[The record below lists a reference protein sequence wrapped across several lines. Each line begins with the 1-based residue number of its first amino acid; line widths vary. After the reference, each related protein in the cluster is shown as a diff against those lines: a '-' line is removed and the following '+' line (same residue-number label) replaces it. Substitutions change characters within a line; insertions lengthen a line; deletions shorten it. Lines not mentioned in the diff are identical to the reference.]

1 MNEYELV
8 FIVHPELDENAFKE
22 LLEKVKGWVAEAG
35 GQVTKV
41 DLWGKRRLSYIIRK
55 QREGVYVVMQTS
67 MAPASC
73 ATLERNLRFQ
83 EPVLRFLL
91 TQK

>member
-1 MNEYELV
+1 MNDYELV
-8 FIVHPELDENAFKE
+8 CVVHPELDENAFKE
-22 LLEKVKGWVAEAG
+22 LLDKIQGWITEAG

-41 DLWGKRRLSYIIRK
+41 DLWGKRRLAYIIRK

-73 ATLERNLRFQ
+73 AALERNLRFQ
-83 EPVLRFLL
+83 EPIMRFLL

>member
-1 MNEYELV
+1 MNDYELV
-8 FIVHPELDENAFKE
+8 FVVHPELDENAFKE
-22 LLEKVKGWVAEAG
+22 LLEKVKGWIAEAG

-41 DLWGKRRLSYIIRK
+41 DLWGKRRMAYIIRK

-83 EPVLRFLL
+83 EPILRFLL

>member
-1 MNEYELV
+1 MNDYELV
-8 FIVHPELDENAFKE
+8 FVVHPELDENAFKE
-22 LLEKVKGWVAEAG
+22 LLEKIKGWIVETG

-41 DLWGKRRLSYIIRK
+41 DLWGKRRLAYIIRK
-55 QREGVYVVMQTS
+55 QREGVYVVMQAS

>member
-1 MNEYELV
+1 MNDYELV
-8 FIVHPELDENAFKE
+8 FVVHPELDENAFKE
-22 LLEKVKGWVAEAG
+22 LLEKIKGWIAEAG

-41 DLWGKRRLSYIIRK
+41 DLWGKRRLAYIIRK
-55 QREGVYVVMQTS
+55 QREGVYVVMQAS

-73 ATLERNLRFQ
+73 ATLERNMRFQ